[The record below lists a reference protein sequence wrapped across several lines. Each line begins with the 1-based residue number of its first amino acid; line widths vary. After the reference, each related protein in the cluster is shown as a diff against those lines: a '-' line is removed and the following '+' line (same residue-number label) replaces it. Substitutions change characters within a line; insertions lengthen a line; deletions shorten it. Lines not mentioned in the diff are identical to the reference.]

1 MIKKKQELKKKN
13 GDVKNKVKLQL
24 SEGTKG
30 SRDTITDKK
39 TWYLWV
45 LGPSRGDMSGSNVT
59 WTIYISIHIILLN
72 NTALNLLIRPH
83 SGG

>member
-39 TWYLWV
+39 K
-45 LGPSRGDMSGSNVT
+45 LGICGSWGRAEVICRAVMLPGQFT
-59 WTIYISIHIILLN
+59 LVYTSFY
-72 NTALNLLIRPH
+72 
-83 SGG
+83 

>member
-39 TWYLWV
+39 F
-45 LGPSRGDMSGSNVT
+45 GICGSWGRAEVICRAVMLPGQFT
-59 WTIYISIHIILLN
+59 LVYTSFY
-72 NTALNLLIRPH
+72 
-83 SGG
+83 